1 MRRRAAVPVAAVP
14 AAAAAVVLALGL
26 AGCSVEV
33 VDADAAPPSPGATSG
48 APQEGAGAGAPDVG
62 ATPSGGT
69 KTRAPAS
76 DDDPGSTALPGR
88 AALLPVTTAQV
99 TCAGGDVAVS
109 RAGAAVE
116 VTDDCDTLTVDG
128 AAAVVVAGD
137 VGHLVVAG
145 AGAQVAV
152 RSVTTVTI
160 ESSAVTVTWEEGTP
174 AVSGDTPGSAYGA
187 VAPG

>member
-1 MRRRAAVPVAAVP
+1 VGPVVAA
-14 AAAAAVVLALGL
+14 AGVLALAL

-33 VDADAAPPSPGATSG
+33 VDADPTPASPRATSET
-48 APQEGAGAGAPDVG
+48 PSDRDAGPAPDAG
-62 ATPSGGT
+62 TSPSGGT
-69 KTRAPAS
+69 KTRVPAS
-76 DDDPGSTALPGR
+76 DDGADGPALPGR
-88 AALLPVTTAQV
+88 ATLLPVTTAQIA
-99 TCAGGDVAVS
+99 CAGGDAAVS

-174 AVSGDTPGSAYGA
+174 TVSGDTPGSAYGA

>member
-1 MRRRAAVPVAAVP
+1 MRRWAAGPVVAA
-14 AAAAAVVLALGL
+14 AGVLALAL

-33 VDADAAPPSPGATSG
+33 VDADPTPEAPRATAEAPPDRDAEP
-48 APQEGAGAGAPDVG
+48 APDVG
-62 ATPSGGT
+62 TIPSGGT
-69 KTRAPAS
+69 RTRDPAS
-76 DDDPGSTALPGR
+76 DDAPGSTALPGR
-88 AALLPVTTAQV
+88 AALLPLTTAQV
-99 TCAGGDVAVS
+99 TCAGGDASVS

-116 VTDDCDTLTVDG
+116 ITDDCDTLTVDG

-160 ESSAVTVTWEEGTP
+160 GSSAVTVTWEEGTP